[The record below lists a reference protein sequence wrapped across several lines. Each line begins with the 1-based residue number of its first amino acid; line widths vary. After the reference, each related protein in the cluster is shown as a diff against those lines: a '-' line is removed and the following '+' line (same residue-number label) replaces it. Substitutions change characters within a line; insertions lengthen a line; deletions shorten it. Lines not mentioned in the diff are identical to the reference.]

1 MNLQRLAILAF
12 ATFVSVATFGQL
24 FHPLG
29 LGIEKCG
36 REEKSFRPQMHIE
49 GDILY
54 ACTNQGLYSRD
65 LSDDESIWQ
74 LVGFE
79 GISLQDFVRKS
90 DDLLAMRYNI
100 SNHFFLLSHDGGKT
114 YEDVTPDRFYMG
126 EAASIMTL
134 TRLVQHPT
142 DPNTLLVSSDP
153 WGIYQSPDFGQ
164 TWNRLTYEIIPEYIG
179 YHPLNPK
186 IIYASGEEEYF
197 SWVLN
202 ISYDSGL
209 TWQYNP
215 PYSSGD
221 NCVNRIAFHPTD
233 PDRWI
238 VGGSGIVYTSDDNG
252 HTWDI
257 QDFSGDGLRDGLW
270 VFTAYDSENSDIVY
284 MAGRTSDKIE
294 IMCSTDGGK
303 TWSVPQTEPMKKS
316 STENVYDLKQYG
328 SKLLF
333 YTESDIYEISKA
345 ELLAQA
351 TSVQGV
357 TTAKT
362 RESSI
367 IYDLQGRRLSI
378 IPQKGVYIQNGK
390 KKLVK

>member
-1 MNLQRLAILAF
+1 MKLQRSTILFF
-12 ATFVSVATFGQL
+12 ATFVSLATFGQL

-36 REEKSFRPQMHIE
+36 QEGERFRPQMHIE

-54 ACTNQGLYSRD
+54 ACTNQGLYSKD

-79 GISLQDFVRKS
+79 GIPLQDLIQRG
-90 DDLLAMRYNI
+90 DDILAMRYN
-100 SNHFFLLSHDGGKT
+100 SKNHYFLLSNDGGKT
-114 YEDVTPDRFYMG
+114 YEDVTPDKFYMG
-126 EAASIMTL
+126 EVASIMTL

-164 TWNRLTYEIIPEYIG
+164 TWNRLTSMIIPIHIG
-179 YHPLNPK
+179 YHPLNPE
-186 IIYASGEEEYF
+186 IIYASGESEF
-197 SWVLN
+197 FNLVLN
-202 ISYDSGL
+202 ISYDGGR
-209 TWQYNP
+209 TWQHNP
-215 PYSSGD
+215 PYHSGD

-238 VGGSGIVYTSDDNG
+238 VGGTNAVYTSNDNG

-257 QDFSGDGLRDGLW
+257 QDFSGDGLRNGLW
-270 VFTAYDSENSDIVY
+270 AFTAYDSENSDIVY
-284 MAGRTSDKIE
+284 MAGRTRDRI
-294 IMCSTDGGK
+294 IVMCSTDGGK
-303 TWSVPQTEPMKKS
+303 SWSVPQTEPMKKS
-316 STENVYDLKQYG
+316 STENVYDLKQYDG
-328 SKLLF
+328 KLLF

-345 ELLAQA
+345 ELLAQVA
-351 TSVQGV
+351 SVQTI
-357 TTAKT
+357 TTT
-362 RESSI
+362 IVEESSI
-367 IYDLQGRRLSI
+367 IYDLQGRLTAA
-378 IPQKGVYIQNGK
+378 PQKGVYIQNGK

>member
-36 REEKSFRPQMHIE
+36 REEKNFRPQMHIE

-54 ACTNQGLYSRD
+54 ACTNQGLYSKD
-65 LSDDESIWQ
+65 LSDDESTWQ

-79 GISLQDFVRKS
+79 GISLQDFVRRS

-100 SNHFFLLSHDGGKT
+100 SNHYFLLSHDGGNT
-114 YEDVTPDRFYMG
+114 YEDVTPDKFYMG

-142 DPNTLLVSSDP
+142 DPNTLLVLSDP
-153 WGIYQSPDFGQ
+153 WGIYHSPDFGQ

-186 IIYASGEEEYF
+186 IIYASGEDEYF

-238 VGGSGIVYTSDDNG
+238 VGGSGVD
-252 HTWDI
+252 
-257 QDFSGDGLRDGLW
+257 
-270 VFTAYDSENSDIVY
+270 NSDIVY

-351 TSVQGV
+351 TAVHGI
-357 TTAKT
+357 TTAT
-362 RESSI
+362 TEDSPE
-367 IYDLQGRRLSI
+367 IYDLQGRRLSTT
-378 IPQKGVYIQNGK
+378 PQKGVYIQNGK